1 MLYGVA
7 IIFIK
12 LIAGSA
18 HQASA
23 SGLKHLKHLKQTSS
37 PLKKHDSRRLLG
49 VRLSTVPFASAEAHR
64 ARGGVAAA
72 EQPHFVN

>member
-7 IIFIK
+7 TISIK

-18 HQASA
+18 HQTRA
-23 SGLKHLKHLKQTSS
+23 SGLKHLKRTTNL
-37 PLKKHDSRRLLG
+37 LKKHDSRRLLG